1 MKVALLALGAGI
13 CFAQST
19 IQIQNG
25 PSTGGPFA
33 ANAGTGQPFS
43 GKIVTGRPF
52 TAEAIVETDQT
63 LADGSHVTGR
73 QSLTA
78 ARDSQGRTYREE
90 LLAEPASGSSA
101 PKAVYISDPVAKVNY
116 FLGPDHVAHKTPML
130 SLAAQA
136 GAATLSTNSAS
147 ARLSLQT
154 FATSYGGGRGPV
166 QVGAQSAQ
174 PTHQLVPGA
183 IDTKQLGSQVITGLI
198 ADGTST
204 TLTIPAGQ
212 VGNQNPLVIASERWY
227 SQDLEATVLAKHSD
241 PRFGASSYQLSSV
254 QQIEPPA
261 TLFQIPS
268 GYTIEEDGQ

>member
-1 MKVALLALGAGI
+1 MKVALLTLGAGI

-25 PSTGGPFA
+25 TSPGGPFA

-52 TAEAIVETDQT
+52 TAEAVVETDQT
-63 LADGSHVTGR
+63 LADGSHLTGR

-90 LLAEPASGSSA
+90 PDAPGSGSSA

-136 GAATLSTNSAS
+136 GSATVSTNGAS
-147 ARLSLQT
+147 GRFSLQT
-154 FATSYGGGRGPV
+154 FATGYGGGKGPV
-166 QVGAQSAQ
+166 QAGAQATQ
-174 PTHQLVPGA
+174 PAKQLAPGA
-183 IDTKQLGSQVITGLI
+183 LDTQQLGSQVITGFI
-198 ADGTST
+198 ADGTRT

-212 VGNQNPLVIASERWY
+212 VGNQNPLVIVTECWY
-227 SQDLEATVLAKHSD
+227 SQDLEATVLAKQSD
-241 PRFGASSYQLSSV
+241 PRLGASSYQLSSV
-254 QQIEPPA
+254 QQSEPPA
-261 TLFQIPS
+261 ALFQIPS